1 MGDTVRMD
9 VMQSPDQ
16 LLSHLPDLWL
26 LQILI
31 VFDDI
36 EKLAL
41 PQLCDN
47 NELRVGLKRV

>member
-1 MGDTVRMD
+1 MGDTVWMD

-31 VFDDI
+31 IFDDI
-36 EKLAL
+36 EKLTL
-41 PQLCDN
+41 TQLCDDYK
-47 NELRVGLKRV
+47 LWIGFKRV